1 MRLSMEEK
9 QALYDYAC
17 PNHCNTVTRL
27 KWVTALTVD
36 PERKHR
42 MLALARKIDTEEMEQ
57 CYPCFT
63 AVCVRRWSVISKVK
77 QYLHLVEAGTDYEE
91 DMYDEAV

>member
-27 KWVTALTVD
+27 NWVTALTVD

-42 MLALARKIDTEEMEQ
+42 MLALARNSAI
-57 CYPCFT
+57 PAFT
-63 AVCVRRWSVISKVK
+63 AVCVRRWSVISRRSSICIW
-77 QYLHLVEAGTDYEE
+77 
-91 DMYDEAV
+91 

>member
-36 PERKHR
+36 PERK
-42 MLALARKIDTEEMEQ
+42 IDPEEMEQ
-57 CYPCFT
+57 CYPCFYRCLRSEMERYQQ
-63 AVCVRRWSVISKVK
+63 AK

>member
-17 PNHCNTVTRL
+17 PNHRNTVTRL

-36 PERKHR
+36 PERKRR

-57 CYPCFT
+57 CYPCFYRCLRSEMERYHQ
-63 AVCVRRWSVISKVK
+63 AK
-77 QYLHLVEAGTDYEE
+77 QYLHLVETGTDYEE

>member
-1 MRLSMEEK
+1 MRLNMEEK

-17 PNHCNTVTRL
+17 PNHRNTVTRL

-36 PERKHR
+36 PERKRR

-57 CYPCFT
+57 CYPRFYRCLHSEMERYQQ
-63 AVCVRRWSVISKVK
+63 AK
-77 QYLHLVEAGTDYEE
+77 QYLHLVETSTDYEE